1 MTPGDPF
8 DRVVPRGP
16 VSHPPCPQRCWE
28 AVGDGWVRILGVGDR
43 CEHDDLTKQWTCCVQ
58 NEGETC

>member
-1 MTPGDPF
+1 MTAYMVELCCPKCGAELEHVNGRQPGNP
-8 DRVVPRGP
+8 G
-16 VSHPPCPQRCWE
+16 
-28 AVGDGWVRILGVGDR
+28 LGVGDR

>member
-1 MTPGDPF
+1 MTDPVDEIATSF
-8 DRVVPRGP
+8 
-16 VSHPPCPQRCWE
+16 
-28 AVGDGWVRILGVGDR
+28 ADGFADYMVANLILGVGDR